1 MPEPRI
7 AWVSGQMS
15 FALPEFGEAVQ
26 GKEHPLAL
34 ISGTITKLPRGEID
48 GVMGLFL
55 SWQ

>member
-7 AWVSGQMS
+7 AWVSGQMA